1 MIHDLLKLVYIGD
14 VYKAKMFMTAT
25 CDSHYCTCLGH
36 LGWCNTDRIVSI
48 GQGK

>member
-1 MIHDLLKLVYIGD
+1 MIHDLLKLVYID
-14 VYKAKMFMTAT
+14 VKMLLTAT
-25 CDSHYCTCLGH
+25 CDSHYCTCLRH